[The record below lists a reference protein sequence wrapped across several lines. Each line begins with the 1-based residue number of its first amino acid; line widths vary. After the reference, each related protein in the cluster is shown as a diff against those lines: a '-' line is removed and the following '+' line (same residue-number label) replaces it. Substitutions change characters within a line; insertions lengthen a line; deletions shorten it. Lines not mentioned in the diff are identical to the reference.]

1 MFQTKDFRIQELLDN
16 SKQISFSL
24 DLFHCDFTAI
34 FRLPDF
40 SNRFLFPFEVEEIG
54 ITIHTNDND
63 PKNSN
68 RDME

>member
-1 MFQTKDFRIQELLDN
+1 MCQTVDFRIQELPDN

-40 SNRFLFPFEVEEIG
+40 SNRSLFPFEVEEIG
-54 ITIHTNDND
+54 IYSSYKR
-63 PKNSN
+63 PKKL
-68 RDME
+68 